1 MRVPSG
7 TPSSDITRSI
17 SEPLHRSASR
27 CARTCVSCQA
37 TVRALGL
44 LRHFPP
50 PAPSQT
56 SLGFLLRSLAGAL
69 ARPSLLL
76 FPLTQNCCLYP
87 AGLFLCARSHAVRA
101 VCCLSNILLVLCS
114 SITIGF
120 ARYSPNCA
128 RAVGNSS
135 LRLDTYRSGGCQ
147 SRPGSFFADNCA
159 SRRKGTMSA

>member
-27 CARTCVSCQA
+27 CARTCVSCEA

-44 LRHFPP
+44 LRPFPP

-69 ARPSLLL
+69 ARPSLFL
-76 FPLTQNCCLYP
+76 FPPHPELLLCEARTNRQECRRRQSSCCDRD
-87 AGLFLCARSHAVRA
+87 G
-101 VCCLSNILLVLCS
+101 
-114 SITIGF
+114 
-120 ARYSPNCA
+120 
-128 RAVGNSS
+128 
-135 LRLDTYRSGGCQ
+135 
-147 SRPGSFFADNCA
+147 SR
-159 SRRKGTMSA
+159 

>member
-76 FPLTQNCCLYP
+76 FPLTQNCCYRLG
-87 AGLFLCARSHAVRA
+87 AREKGLRV
-101 VCCLSNILLVLCS
+101 V
-114 SITIGF
+114 
-120 ARYSPNCA
+120 
-128 RAVGNSS
+128 
-135 LRLDTYRSGGCQ
+135 LDTNTVLSAILF
-147 SRPGSFFADNCA
+147 P
-159 SRRKGTMSA
+159 KGRLAWFREMWEAGRITPMVNRATVQELIRVLAYPKFRLSQEEIETEV